1 MRLRLLKVPKTK
13 KLNLKKI
20 ERSKTNITA
29 KKVLVFVIALLVLVL
44 LAGSGIAG
52 DIWKDKFPKEKTT
65 EPVREEPSEE
75 NEKTEAS
82 VPEDME
88 NRLAADFISTLRA
101 EEYLIRYKTTTV
113 YQGQA
118 YEVETTYAVSGDSIA
133 LASTDRATVVKDN
146 RVYMLNHADKSMI
159 SWNVTESDCLERI
172 ETEGLVYRGSTNAGG
187 LVCEEYKTAKAQLKI
202 YFDGTE
208 LKKVAT
214 SINEQDVMMDI
225 IAVSKEVPESLFAV
239 PKDYRNTNLSNAT
252 GSQ

>member
-52 DIWKDKFPKEKTT
+52 DIWKDKLPKEKKA
-65 EPVREEPSEE
+65 EPVHEEPSEE

-82 VPEDME
+82 VPEDMK
-88 NRLAADFISTLRA
+88 NRLAADFISTLTA

-113 YQGQA
+113 YQGQS
-118 YEVETTYAVSGDSIA
+118 YEVETTYAVSGHSIA

-159 SWNVTESDCLERI
+159 SWNVTESDYLERI
-172 ETEGLVYRGSTNAGG
+172 ETEGLVYQGSSNTGG
-187 LVCEEYKTAKAQLKI
+187 LVCEEYKTAETQLKI
-202 YFDGTE
+202 YFEGKE

-214 SINEQDVMMDI
+214 SINDQDVMMDI
-225 IAVSKEVPESLFAV
+225 IEVSKKVPESLFAV
-239 PKDYRNTNLSNAT
+239 PQDYRNTNLSNAT